1 MGPDEPGA
9 ILMLVDESRKFIGQ
23 NTHDY
28 FVIQKR
34 ASGGTAQDIA
44 NFFANDPRMAS
55 SHYVVGQDG
64 TIVQV
69 VLEKNGAAANCCLE
83 TGHASFLPLGV
94 NLNVKSVSIE
104 HCDSSTSNDTPL
116 TTAQKTASFR
126 LVQHICERHNI
137 PKRRA
142 TNDGKGG
149 IIGHNDIAPLSRA
162 RCPNVYPW
170 DELFTYLANG
180 GQDVSTTIDLNT
192 PHMSDYFP
200 LLNGN
205 QSQRKNGSN
214 GKTIILHGDMLKY
227 YQTNGCV
234 PYCGFSSAGLPLSN
248 ELKIEQF
255 GPEFAK
261 LAGSG
266 IVVVFFER
274 AVWVY
279 DKDHIIDHPLDA
291 GTVYPLHLYSKP
303 GQDPLVGQLLKQI
316 ADLQAQIVQ
325 LQTQPPPMSNP
336 DPIAAIHAVQAAV
349 APFK

>member
-1 MGPDEPGA
+1 MA
-9 ILMLVDESRKFIGQ
+9 IVDPPMVNKFMLVPENNVFIGAQ
-23 NTHDY
+23 PGSALVLHKT
-28 FVIQKR
+28 
-34 ASGGTAQDIA
+34 ASGTSAEQIA
-44 NFFANDPRMAS
+44 NFFINDPGKKS
-55 SHYVVGQDG
+55 SHFVIGQDG
-64 TIVQV
+64 EVVQCV
-69 VLEKNGAAANCCLE
+69 HLIDGAGANCCVE
-83 TGHASFLPLGV
+83 TGYDPYWNPLLQKFG
-94 NLNVKSVSIE
+94 NLNRCTISIE
-104 HCDSSTSNDTPL
+104 HVDSASDNSTPL
-116 TTAQKTASFR
+116 TTAQKASSFK
-126 LVQHICERHNI
+126 LIKWLADQYGFSKDDIKSHNSI
-137 PKRRA
+137 DPI
-142 TNDGKGG
+142 N
-149 IIGHNDIAPLSRA
+149 RA
-162 RCPNVYPW
+162 RCPGNYPW
-170 DELFTYLANG
+170 SELFTYLANG

-192 PHMSDYFP
+192 PHMSDYFA
-200 LLNGN
+200 LVNGN
-205 QSQRKNGSN
+205 QWQRKNAPN

-325 LQTQPPPMSNP
+325 LQTQPPPTNNP